1 MSAET
6 TSTREATAVGPTLA
20 RHHGVKL
27 LRTYGIVISLV
38 VLVAGASIGTSKF
51 LTLANLLSVM
61 GQWAPEGVMAVG
73 LTFVILTG
81 GFDLSIAAVY
91 TLCAVVAAA
100 IGVHHDPA
108 LAFAA
113 AIAAGIAVGAV
124 NGLVIAGANLN
135 PFITTLGASFVV
147 TGVTFLWTSQNY
159 VVQNPG
165 FGELG
170 SGSFI
175 GIPYLA
181 YILIGALLIGG
192 FVLRQTTYGQ
202 AIYAVGG
209 NVEASRLSG
218 IPVRRMLASTYVIS
232 GLCAAIG
239 GVLSASQVSSA
250 TASTDPAVLFDV
262 VTVVVVGGNSLSG
275 GFGGMWRTAVGIG
288 IVATMSN
295 AFNLLGVDPNYQYIV
310 KGFIIVGALALDA
323 YARKLSGATA

>member
-6 TSTREATAVGPTLA
+6 TSTREATPVLPTFA

-51 LTLANLLSVM
+51 LTLANLLSVT

-91 TLCAVVAAA
+91 TLCAVAAAA

-124 NGLVIAGANLN
+124 NGLVIARANLN

-147 TGVTFLWTSQNY
+147 TGITLLGTSQNY
-159 VVQNPG
+159 VVQNLG

-170 SGSFI
+170 SGSFL

-181 YILIGALLIGG
+181 YILIGALVIGG
-192 FVLRQTTYGQ
+192 FVLRQTKYGQ

-209 NVEASRLSG
+209 NIEASRLSG
-218 IPVRRMLASTYVIS
+218 IPVRRIVASTYVIS

-262 VTVVVVGGNSLSG
+262 VTVVVVGSTSLSG

-323 YARKLSGATA
+323 YARKLSGAAA

>member
-6 TSTREATAVGPTLA
+6 TSTREATPVLPTFA

-51 LTLANLLSVM
+51 LTLANLLSVT

-91 TLCAVVAAA
+91 TLCAVAAAA

-124 NGLVIAGANLN
+124 NGLVIARANLN

-147 TGVTFLWTSQNY
+147 TGITLLGTSQNY

-170 SGSFI
+170 SGSFL

-181 YILIGALLIGG
+181 YILIGALVIGG
-192 FVLRQTTYGQ
+192 FVLRQTKYGQ

-209 NVEASRLSG
+209 NIEASRLSG
-218 IPVRRMLASTYVIS
+218 IPVRRIVASTYVIS

-262 VTVVVVGGNSLSG
+262 VTVVVVGGTSLSG

-323 YARKLSGATA
+323 YARKLSGAAA